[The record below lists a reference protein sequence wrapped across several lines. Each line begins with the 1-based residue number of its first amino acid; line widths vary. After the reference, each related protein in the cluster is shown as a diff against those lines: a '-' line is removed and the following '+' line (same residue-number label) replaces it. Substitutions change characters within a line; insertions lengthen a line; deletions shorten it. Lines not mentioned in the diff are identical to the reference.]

1 MTMRAIASVLTT
13 ALAVVAIPL
22 AAPVFDPPEEL
33 LIVPTDTAIEILMDD
48 LNALRAE
55 AAGLRNELALAK
67 LSAKQT
73 HRELEEL
80 RQFVH
85 DHDRY
90 GDDFERYTEI
100 RSIADREARRRTAE
114 MSRQRRDAER
124 SERLARLDTNKR
136 DRDQE
141 RAVED
146 RESRYRRAGFAS
158 LGLDTYLGKMAF
170 SYASRRRSEVAVDYD
185 PFIGLYYRPGLQRD
199 ELNFSEMTISGS
211 VLNASPEVRNI
222 GVAITFFDEN
232 GNQVG
237 AEIVQIDNARTDVP
251 YPFTSKID
259 MALNRVFASSTQ
271 YVLYA
276 DVAGE
281 VTAP

>member
-1 MTMRAIASVLTT
+1 MRAVASVLTT
-13 ALAVVAIPL
+13 AFVVAAIPL
-22 AAPVFDPPEEL
+22 AAPLLDPPEDL
-33 LIVPTDTAIEILMDD
+33 PIVSADTAIEILMDD
-48 LNALRAE
+48 LNTLREE
-55 AAGLRNELALAK
+55 AAGLRRELAQAK
-67 LSAKQT
+67 LSAKQAN
-73 HRELEEL
+73 RELEEL
-80 RQFVH
+80 RQFVY
-85 DHDRY
+85 DHERY

-100 RSIADREARRRTAE
+100 RSIAAREARRRTAE
-114 MSRQRRDAER
+114 MSRQRREAER
-124 SERLARLDTNKR
+124 AERLARMETTKR
-136 DRDQE
+136 ERDEE

-146 RESRYRRAGFAS
+146 REGRYRRAGFAS
-158 LGLDTYLGKMAF
+158 LGLETYLGKMAF
-170 SYASRRRSEVAVDYD
+170 SYASRRSSEVAVDYD

-259 MALNRVFASSTQ
+259 MALNRVFSSSTQ

-276 DVAGE
+276 DPVSE
-281 VTAP
+281 TSTP